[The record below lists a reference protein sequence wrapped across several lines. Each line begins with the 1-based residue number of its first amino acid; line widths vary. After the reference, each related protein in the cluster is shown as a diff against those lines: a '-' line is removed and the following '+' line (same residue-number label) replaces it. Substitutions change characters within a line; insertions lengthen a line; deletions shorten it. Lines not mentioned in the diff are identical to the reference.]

1 MKLTHNQI
9 VRVKGFSQYANKIT
23 IGTARGYDPQ
33 NAEESHQRCLANGH
47 DTAWAMQSAGV
58 LTSDYEGKQS
68 YLDAEEAAIAAAVEI
83 EDGQIVE
90 IEGEQFIVKVTGERF
105 SDPVKFKRVA

>member
-1 MKLTHNQI
+1 
-9 VRVKGFSQYANKIT
+9 
-23 IGTARGYDPQ
+23 
-33 NAEESHQRCLANGH
+33 
-47 DTAWAMQSAGV
+47 MQSAGV